1 VVSQRGNRLDP
12 CQPRVASLT
21 EGEGELVRVVATGI
35 CASDLNSA
43 LITQGFPIEDAVAA
57 FRLAQDKSKGV
68 FRVVVEP
75 S

>member
-1 VVSQRGNRLDP
+1 
-12 CQPRVASLT
+12 
-21 EGEGELVRVVATGI
+21 VATGI